1 MHPTITID
9 STAARVGTYIA
20 AAMALFTSGIII
32 VADGPRI
39 ALVSLPYV
47 WLVFWVVYMLW
58 WMPRLIVSPQEIT
71 VRNMLFS
78 WVVPWE
84 QYTGARLNLGLILE
98 TRDKDIRASAARPR
112 TGVRN
117 MKAHTGPAPLP
128 HIDESKDALRLD
140 LDSGQAAQL
149 LREYYERHQEA
160 GLGAPDR
167 PVERRLNIV
176 PLLVALVLLLM
187 TFIPL
192 MPA

>member
-20 AAMALFTSGIII
+20 AAMAVLTSGIVII
-32 VADGPRI
+32 ADGPRI

-58 WMPRLIVSPQEIT
+58 WMPRLVVSPEKIT

-78 WVVPWE
+78 WTVPWE
-84 QYTGARLNLGLILE
+84 QYKGVRLNLGVILE

-117 MKAHTGPAPLP
+117 TKAHTGPLPLP

-140 LDSGQAAQL
+140 LDSGQTAQL
-149 LREYYERHQEA
+149 LRDYYERHQEA
-160 GLGAPDR
+160 GLGAPDE
-167 PVERRLNIV
+167 PVQRTLNV
-176 PLLVALVLLLM
+176 APLLVALGLLVM
-187 TFIPL
+187 TFIPW
-192 MPA
+192 